1 MILQIGQLH
10 KELLLL
16 NPEKAHLKNKQK
28 LKVMSSGEATE
39 PQSEDSISR
48 YTLPFGQ
55 RWQNQL
61 QLGQIY

>member
-1 MILQIGQLH
+1 
-10 KELLLL
+10 
-16 NPEKAHLKNKQK
+16 
-28 LKVMSSGEATE
+28 MSSGEATE

-61 QLGQIY
+61 QLGKIY